1 MTKHLDTETIN
12 GLLTRT
18 LQARRLRELD
28 QHVQSCLECSL
39 AIKAAAADP
48 ARWERRGLLGRLAV
62 TTPVREPVAASV
74 RRAA

>member
-18 LQARRLRELD
+18 LEARRLRELD

-39 AIKAAAADP
+39 AIKE
-48 ARWERRGLLGRLAV
+48 ARFNHSIDDLLVSCLHV
-62 TTPVREPVAASV
+62 TACPRSEAP
-74 RRAA
+74 R